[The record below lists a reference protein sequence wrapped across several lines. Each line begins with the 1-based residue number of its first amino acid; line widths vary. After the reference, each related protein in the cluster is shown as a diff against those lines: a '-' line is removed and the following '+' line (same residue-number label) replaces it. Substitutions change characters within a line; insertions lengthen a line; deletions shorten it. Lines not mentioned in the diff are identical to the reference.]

1 MFGLAQITGLVYFV
15 FIVITG
21 LFILGWLTFGFVLLG
36 YKRRK
41 TALEPRKLLRKML
54 DDNDFQDVNIGERK
68 RIIKARNFSKISN
81 AVVIRQNDYKDQSIA
96 KIYDIIFHFYY
107 VYNKKTKE
115 SKSFFWLKFLSWFL
129 VFDLFL
135 FIGTTILVVLTQ
147 FLKDSDVINGM
158 GIAIQVLSIMG
169 IIFLILGWFCWINL
183 VEHYRQDLITLA
195 TEYLSD
201 KDLKTFK
208 IYTSFKA
215 FFPFSENVI
224 CLC

>member
-1 MFGLAQITGLVYFV
+1 MWLKMFGLAQITGLVYFV

-107 VYNKKTKE
+107 VYNKNKRVKNL
-115 SKSFFWLKFLSWFL
+115 FF
-129 VFDLFL
+129 D
-135 FIGTTILVVLTQ
+135 
-147 FLKDSDVINGM
+147 
-158 GIAIQVLSIMG
+158 
-169 IIFLILGWFCWINL
+169 
-183 VEHYRQDLITLA
+183 
-195 TEYLSD
+195 
-201 KDLKTFK
+201 
-208 IYTSFKA
+208 
-215 FFPFSENVI
+215 
-224 CLC
+224 